1 MSAGSSGRDDVMNA
15 GIAGKHALVTGGGR
29 GIGAAIATAL
39 ASAGARITL
48 LGRDRA
54 VLEKHAATLPESAEA
69 HVVVADVAD
78 AEAVA
83 AAFAAAR
90 ARHGDVEILVN
101 NAGIA
106 VSRPFATIDEDTWAS
121 VIGINLTGT
130 YRCTR
135 EVVPAMLA
143 ARSGRIVNIA
153 STAGLVGGKY
163 IAAYTAAKHGVV
175 GLTRALAAE
184 LASKGITVNAI
195 CPGFTESEMLDRT
208 LSAIVTTTGR
218 TSEEAA
224 SVILARNPLGRFVR
238 PDEVANAVMWLCRPE
253 ASAITGQAIVIDG
266 GEVQH

>member
-1 MSAGSSGRDDVMNA
+1 MSA

-39 ASAGARITL
+39 AAHGARLTL

-54 VLEKHAATLPESAEA
+54 VLERHAETLPASAQA
-69 HVVVADVAD
+69 HVVVADVARAD
-78 AEAVA
+78 AVG
-83 AAFAAAR
+83 AAFGEAR

-106 VSRPFATIDEDTWAS
+106 VSRPFAKIDPGTWAS

-130 YRCTR
+130 YNCAH
-135 EVVPAMLA
+135 EVVPAMVA
-143 ARSGRIVNIA
+143 ARYGRIVNIA

-184 LASKGITVNAI
+184 LASKGITVNAV

-224 SVILARNPLGRFVR
+224 SAILARNPLGRFVR
-238 PDEVANAVMWLCRPE
+238 PEEVADAVAWLCRAE
-253 ASAITGQAIVIDG
+253 SAAITGQAIAIDG

>member
-1 MSAGSSGRDDVMNA
+1 MS
-15 GIAGKHALVTGGGR
+15 IAGRHALVTGGGR

-39 ASAGARITL
+39 AAEGARLTL

-54 VLEKHAATLPESAEA
+54 VLERHAATLPESARA

-78 AEAVA
+78 ADAVA
-83 AAFAAAR
+83 AAFADAR
-90 ARHGDVEILVN
+90 ARHGDVAILVN

-106 VSRPFATIDEDTWAS
+106 VSRPFAKIDPATWAA

-130 YRCTR
+130 YNCAR
-135 EVVPAMLA
+135 EAVPAMVA
-143 ARSGRIVNIA
+143 AKSGRIVNIA

-175 GLTRALAAE
+175 GLTRALSAE
-184 LASKGITVNAI
+184 LASKGITVNAV

-218 TSEEAA
+218 TSEDAA
-224 SVILARNPLGRFVR
+224 AAILARNPLGRFVR
-238 PDEVANAVMWLCRPE
+238 PGEVASAVTWLCSD
-253 ASAITGQAIVIDG
+253 AAGAITGQAIVIDG